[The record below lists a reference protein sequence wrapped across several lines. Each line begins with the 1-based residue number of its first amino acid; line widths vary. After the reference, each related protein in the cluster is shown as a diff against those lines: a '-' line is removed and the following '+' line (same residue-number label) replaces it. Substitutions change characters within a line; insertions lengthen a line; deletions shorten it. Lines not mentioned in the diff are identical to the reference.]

1 MKKHKLLDRVT
12 VVKKWKT
19 AFFILLILNIIVAAF
34 VMALLFLPGRN
45 DQQSV
50 QDMKGSNTAELT
62 VGSNK
67 ENLNKMINHYLRQEA
82 NADQLHYK
90 VVLDDKVY
98 LLGKMKV
105 FNKEID
111 AKITLEPTV
120 KKDGNMRLKVEDL
133 SLGQLDIPAYI
144 VLNYINNSYSLPDF
158 VYIDEKNKTIDVA
171 LTEIKLKSNLRAK
184 AERFDLKKD
193 NIRFRLFV
201 PLTDDKQNTS
211 FSF

>member
-1 MKKHKLLDRVT
+1 M
-12 VVKKWKT
+12 KKWKT

>member
-1 MKKHKLLDRVT
+1 M
-12 VVKKWKT
+12 KKWKT
-19 AFFILLILNIIVAAF
+19 AFFILLILNIIAAAI

-45 DQQSV
+45 EQQSV
-50 QDMKGSNTAELT
+50 QDMKGPDTAELT

-67 ENLNKMINHYLRQEA
+67 ENLNKMINHYLKQEA

-98 LLGKMKV
+98 LLGKIKV

-133 SLGQLDIPAYI
+133 SLGHLDIPAYI

-184 AERFDLKKD
+184 AEKFDLKKD

-201 PLTDDKQNTS
+201 PLTDDQKNTS